1 MTSPDPTDRERFNY
15 EILKYELETF
25 QSLYKNFEKTYL
37 LIIGISIFYYLFFIK
52 FLYCKCSIRWSCHGF
67 CFNIKKSNKSKGIGQ
82 KNSNRNEIII
92 K

>member
-25 QSLYKNFEKTYL
+25 QSRYKNFEKTYL

-52 FLYCKCSIRWSCHGF
+52 FLYASVALGGAAMVSALILK
-67 CFNIKKSNKSKGIGQ
+67 NQKKRKELDKKIAIEM
-82 KNSNRNEIII
+82 R
-92 K
+92 